1 MMPMSDWEMAM
12 YLLKRLLAV
21 LFAAL
26 LCACSSGTARRSD
39 ASDAHFEQMV
49 SVPLNEKLTLTARYN
64 AEADT
69 VAIEVQN
76 HSKQSIWFDDQSFSV
91 TSFVTNPETGQWE
104 EFDLGFYVRD
114 PQPKAIPPDSSP
126 RDGYYPVPT
135 LYADISEKTRLRFLV
150 VGCLG
155 ELCRPG
161 ATRVGAYADV
171 WVSRINKSQ

>member
-1 MMPMSDWEMAM
+1 MAM
-12 YLLKRLLAV
+12 YLAKRLLAV

-26 LCACSSGTARRSD
+26 LCACSSDTAHRSD
-39 ASDAHFEQMV
+39 ESDARFEQMLT
-49 SVPLNEKLTLTARYN
+49 VPLNEHLTLTARYN
-64 AEADT
+64 AEADS

-76 HSKQSIWFDDQSFSV
+76 QSKQSICFDDQSFSV
-91 TSFVTNPETGQWE
+91 ASFVINPETGQWE
-104 EFDLGFYVRD
+104 EFDLGFYVGD

-135 LYADISEKTRLRFLV
+135 LYADINEKTRLRFLV

-161 ATRVGAYADV
+161 VTRVGAYANV
-171 WVSRINKSQ
+171 WVGPMDKSQ